1 MRTAAHMVRTVPG
14 VSTLCKDELPAGLVV
29 RGHGP
34 PGGSR
39 PTSRSVTQ
47 RTDCRTPPSR
57 WEMRSPAPSNRA
69 VRDKR
74 RPLAQTSR
82 EQFTPSWTSEVP
94 VRTTNKTTNR
104 TNVSR
109 PTPNRGSGYLNSS
122 RQRDSSAQTV
132 ARSRFGG
139 IPGTRRHAS
148 VRVPADSSQLALRPP
163 RVFTGFDG
171 QRRWHERV
179 RVAVE
184 CRCQPLRSLQ
194 SDRRIPL
201 RLRRLGM
208 VLFLDRPEGERGSA
222 FVLRDVDGRALNP
235 PH

>member
-39 PTSRSVTQ
+39 PASRSVTQ

-109 PTPNRGSGYLNSS
+109 PTPNRGSGYLNNLATARLIRANSCSISFRRNSRNASTCLSS
-122 RQRDSSAQTV
+122 RS
-132 ARSRFGG
+132 GG
-139 IPGTRRHAS
+139 LQPT
-148 VRVPADSSQLALRPP
+148 RPP
-163 RVFTGFDG
+163 PTPGLHRV
-171 QRRWHERV
+171 
-179 RVAVE
+179 
-184 CRCQPLRSLQ
+184 
-194 SDRRIPL
+194 
-201 RLRRLGM
+201 
-208 VLFLDRPEGERGSA
+208 
-222 FVLRDVDGRALNP
+222 
-235 PH
+235 

>member
-39 PTSRSVTQ
+39 PASRSVTQ
-47 RTDCRTPPSR
+47 TDRLSNAAIAVCARLRPRIGRFETNEGHLRRRSASSSHPRGPPKSLCGPPTKR
-57 WEMRSPAPSNRA
+57 PNAPMFLGLH
-69 VRDKR
+69 
-74 RPLAQTSR
+74 LAGDRGTL
-82 EQFTPSWTSEVP
+82 
-94 VRTTNKTTNR
+94 TT
-104 TNVSR
+104 
-109 PTPNRGSGYLNSS
+109 S

-171 QRRWHERV
+171 QRRWHERA

-184 CRCQPLRSLQ
+184 CRC
-194 SDRRIPL
+194 
-201 RLRRLGM
+201 
-208 VLFLDRPEGERGSA
+208 
-222 FVLRDVDGRALNP
+222 
-235 PH
+235 